1 MLQPLQPELSENAI
15 PCMGI
20 VPNQLGNMDVKISAM
35 DLDPMTNRA
44 NGLMLAAA
52 LAVALFGQGL
62 RAQESAVGRRFIEP
76 PPIPNAPA
84 TLGGLDRVASG
95 QAYDA
100 YAESHS
106 TLHDFEV
113 EVIGDGAPAING
125 PGAINEYAL
134 QDFLTLACQ
143 HNPTLRQARLQISAE
158 TAKALQA
165 GLYPNPFLRYS
176 GEQIGVDVEG
186 DKDSPGEFQGMIV
199 SQRFVTGGKLRLS
212 REKYMR
218 RAHVSQH
225 LAMAQQFRVCN
236 DVRIHFYR
244 ALAAKE
250 ILSLQKELAKTAE
263 DSAVTAQELYNQ
275 GQATRPEVRKAN
287 IDLQRA
293 RLAILS
299 AENDYRQKFRQLL
312 SVVGV
317 SLTEGE
323 LIGELMPD
331 AEPMSYQDA
340 LSMVLSES
348 PEIAA
353 ARAKL
358 AADRVTIQRE
368 KVQWIPD
375 VIAEGGAGYNFDAK
389 ETTATAGIGIQLPVF
404 DRNQGTIRQAQ
415 LDYQRQQHE
424 IRRTELE
431 LEQRLAAVYQQ
442 YLSALQIATEYNRLI
457 LPEARLAYE
466 ELLRSYQDNRVDW
479 PTVLSAQKDY
489 ADARLAL
496 VSQLEQIRTND
507 VLIRG
512 YLLHGGL
519 MAAPGPTPPGHIDS
533 VPKPR

>member
-1 MLQPLQPELSENAI
+1 M
-15 PCMGI
+15 
-20 VPNQLGNMDVKISAM
+20 
-35 DLDPMTNRA
+35 A
-44 NGLMLAAA
+44 NWPKRFRFVAT
-52 LAVALFGQGL
+52 LAVVLLGQSV
-62 RAQESAVGRRFIEP
+62 RAQEPAVGRRFIEP
-76 PPIPNAPA
+76 PPIPQAPD
-84 TLGGLDRVASG
+84 TLRELDSVTPGGTREALVEPQTTIDVEIAGS
-95 QAYDA
+95 DLPTVDL
-100 YAESHS
+100 S
-106 TLHDFEV
+106 TPV
-113 EVIGDGAPAING
+113 T
-125 PGAINEYAL
+125 EYGL
-134 QDFLTLACQ
+134 QDFLTLACR

-165 GLYPNPFLRYS
+165 GLYPNPFLRYA

-250 ILSLQKELAKTAE
+250 MLLLQKELSKTAE
-263 DSAVTAQELYNQ
+263 DSAVTAQELFNE

-287 IDLQRA
+287 IELQRA
-293 RLAILS
+293 RLAVLS
-299 AENDYRQKFRQLL
+299 SGNDYRQKFRQLV

-317 SLTEGE
+317 ALTEGE
-323 LIGELMPD
+323 LTGALMSD

-340 LSMVLSES
+340 LSIVLSES

-358 AADRVTIQRE
+358 AADRVTVQRE

-375 VIAEGGAGYNFDAK
+375 VIAEGGAGYNFDAR
-389 ETTATAGIGIQLPVF
+389 ETTATAGVGIQLPIF

-415 LDYQRQQHE
+415 LDYHRQQHE
-424 IRRTELE
+424 IRRMELV
-431 LEQRLAAVYQQ
+431 LEQRLAAVYQR
-442 YLSALQIATEYNRLI
+442 YLSASQAAAEYNRMI
-457 LPEARLAYE
+457 LPEARMAYE
-466 ELLRSYQDNRVDW
+466 ELLRSYQNNRVDW

-489 ADARLAL
+489 AEARLEL
-496 VSQLEQIRTND
+496 ITQLEQIRTNE

-519 MAAPGPTPPGHIDS
+519 MAAPGATPPGHIDS

>member
-1 MLQPLQPELSENAI
+1 MKKWENRLKFI
-15 PCMGI
+15 
-20 VPNQLGNMDVKISAM
+20 
-35 DLDPMTNRA
+35 
-44 NGLMLAAA
+44 
-52 LAVALFGQGL
+52 VALTVVVFGHGVK
-62 RAQESAVGRRFIEP
+62 AEESAVGRIFLP
-76 PPIPNAPA
+76 PPPVPQVPDA
-84 TLGGLDRVASG
+84 LDNLDSAGQDDHAFAASNRSADVVIDVNG
-95 QAYDA
+95 R
-100 YAESHS
+100 ESL
-106 TLHDFEV
+106 TD
-113 EVIGDGAPAING
+113 DRP
-125 PGAINEYAL
+125 PGAGAYGL
-134 QDFLTLACQ
+134 QDFLSLACQ

-165 GLYPNPFLRYS
+165 GLYPNPFLRYT

-199 SQRFVTGGKLRLS
+199 SQRFVTAGKLRLS

-250 ILSLQKELAKTAE
+250 HLNIRQEFAKTAE
-263 DSAVTAQELYNQ
+263 DFAVTAQELFNE

-287 IDLQRA
+287 IELQRA
-293 RLAILS
+293 RLAVLS
-299 AENDYRQKFRQLL
+299 AENACRQLFRELL

-317 SLTEGE
+317 SLTEGQ
-323 LIGELMPD
+323 LQGELLPQ
-331 AEPMSYQDA
+331 AEPLSYQAA
-340 LSMVLSES
+340 LARVLSES

-358 AADRVTIQRE
+358 ASDRVTIQRE

-375 VIAEGGAGYNFDAK
+375 VVAEGGAGYNFDAK
-389 ETTATAGIGIQLPVF
+389 ETTATAGLGIQVPIF
-404 DRNQGTIRQAQ
+404 DRNQGTIRQAE
-415 LDYQRQQHE
+415 LDFRRQQHE

-442 YLSALQIATEYNRLI
+442 YLSALQVATEYKRMI

-466 ELLRSYQDNRVDW
+466 ELLKSYQDNRVDW
-479 PTVLSAQKDY
+479 PTVLTAQKDY
-489 ADARLAL
+489 ATARLDF
-496 VSQLEQIRTND
+496 VTQSEQIRINE

-519 MAAPGPTPPGHIDS
+519 TAAPGPSPPGHIDS